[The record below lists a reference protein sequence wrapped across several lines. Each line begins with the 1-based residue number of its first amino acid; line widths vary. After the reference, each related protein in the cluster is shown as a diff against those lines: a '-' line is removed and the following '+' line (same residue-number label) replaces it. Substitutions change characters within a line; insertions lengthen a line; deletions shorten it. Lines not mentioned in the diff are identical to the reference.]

1 MSINESVVFSADE
14 LSELCGEG
22 YFNVLMKKLSQLIN
36 ADYTFV
42 ARILDPSTAETVS
55 FWGNETL
62 YPPIQYSLKGTPCED
77 LRCSGESCV
86 LHNVTNEYPADQFLI
101 DLSVEGYIGITLSDE
116 QGEVIG
122 ILSALYCSPIPQ
134 DQVELITRYFMSFAN
149 RASRELERIKYEH
162 LLKHQIKD
170 LQVTNDRL
178 QIAQQVYDFS
188 KDGIIVTNAENEIV
202 YVNASLEAMSGYSLT
217 ELEGRDPRVLSSGQ
231 QDRLFYKGLWN
242 DLAYKGYWQGEFWNR
257 SKDGELYP
265 VFTCISK
272 IPDEQGGV
280 KSYVAIHR
288 DITSEKEAQALI
300 AYQATHDSLTGMLN
314 RYEFNEQLDRELFKV
329 KARKN
334 QGAFITL
341 DVDDFKSI
349 NDTQGHGIGDMLLQM
364 IAKRIK
370 DCVQDSD
377 IIARLG
383 GDEFAI
389 FTEFTDMHTVEQL
402 INDLLAAF
410 KPAFE
415 FEALR
420 LRCNTSIGVSIFP
433 QDAVDCHELFKCS
446 DQALYQAKNAGGATY
461 AFFTP
466 ELRVAAERHQE
477 VRLRLADAI
486 EQGQIEVKYQPIVN
500 LASGRVARV
509 EALARWTD
517 DTLGPVRP
525 DEFIEIAEHSG
536 LIQPLGCQIAEKALN
551 GLARINRHLNR
562 PIGISI
568 NRSPQ
573 EFVELVDEYDAL
585 PDLAKNAGVPPELI
599 SIELTESLMM
609 KDPVLAKKQLNQL
622 KEAGFKLSLDD
633 FGTGYSS
640 LAYLK
645 NFPFDVL
652 KVDRSFINDITED
665 KDDYVLVKTI
675 LEMAKNLGMHSVA
688 EGVETAG
695 QLALVEQLGCEC
707 VQGYYYSPAVS
718 VDELLEYIAEHF
730 PSQLK

>member
-1 MSINESVVFSADE
+1 MSINESVVVSADE

-22 YFNVLMKKLSQLIN
+22 YFNVLMKKLSQLID

-42 ARILDPSTAETVS
+42 ARILDSSTAETVS
-55 FWGNETL
+55 LWGNGTL
-62 YPPIQYSLKGTPCED
+62 HPAIKYHLKGTPCED
-77 LRCSGESCV
+77 LRCSGESCI
-86 LHNVTNEYPADQFLI
+86 LYNVAEQYPADQFLK

-116 QGEVIG
+116 RGEVIG
-122 ILSALYCSPIPQ
+122 ILSALFCKPIPR
-134 DQVELITRYFMSFAN
+134 DQVESITRYFMSFAN
-149 RASRELERIKYEH
+149 RASRELERIKYERM
-162 LLKHQIKD
+162 LKNEIQG
-170 LQVTNDRL
+170 LQATNDRL
-178 QIAQQVYDFS
+178 QIAQQVYDYS
-188 KDGIIVTNAENEIV
+188 KDGIIVTNADNEIV
-202 YVNASLEAMSGYSLT
+202 YVNASLEAMSGYTLS
-217 ELEGRDPRVLSSGQ
+217 ELEGQDPRVLSSGQ

-257 SKDGELYP
+257 NKEGELYP
-265 VFTCISK
+265 VFTCISR
-272 IPDEQGGV
+272 IPDEHGRV

-300 AYQATHDSLTGMLN
+300 AYQATHDALTGMLN
-314 RYEFNEQLDRELFKV
+314 RYEFNGQLDRELFKV
-329 KARKN
+329 RVRKN

-349 NDTQGHGIGDMLLQM
+349 NDTQGHSIGDVLLQM

-370 DCVQDSD
+370 DCVREGD

-389 FTEFTDMHTVEQL
+389 FTEFTDMHIVEQL
-402 INDLLAAF
+402 ISDLLDAF
-410 KPAFE
+410 RPAFE

-433 QDAVDCHELFKCS
+433 QDAVDSHELFKCS
-446 DQALYQAKNAGGATY
+446 DQALYEAKNSGGATY

-486 EQGQIEVKYQPIVN
+486 EQGLIEVKYQPIVN
-500 LASGRVARV
+500 LVSGRMVRV

-517 DTLGPVRP
+517 EVLGPVRP

-536 LIQPLGCQIAEKALN
+536 LIQLLGCQIAEIAIN
-551 GLARINRHLNR
+551 DLARINTHLNQ
-562 PIGISI
+562 PIGVSI

-573 EFVELVDEYDAL
+573 EFVELADEYDVL
-585 PDLAKNAGVPPELI
+585 PDLAKQAGVSPDLI

-609 KDPVLAKKQLNQL
+609 KDPVLAQRQLSQL

-652 KVDRSFINDITED
+652 KVDRSFVNDITED
-665 KDDYVLVKTI
+665 EGDYVLVKTI

-688 EGVETAG
+688 EGVETEG

-707 VQGYYYSPAVS
+707 VQGYFYSPAVS
-718 VDELLEYIAEHF
+718 VEELLEYIAEYF
-730 PSQLK
+730 PSQLR

>member
-1 MSINESVVFSADE
+1 MSIDESVVFSADE

-22 YFNVLMKKLSQLIN
+22 YFNVLMKKLSQLIS

-42 ARILDPSTAETVS
+42 ARIVDQNTAETVS

-62 YPPIQYSLKGTPCED
+62 YPSIQYSLKGTPCED
-77 LRCSGESCV
+77 LRCRGGYCV
-86 LHNVTNEYPADQFLI
+86 LRNVANEYPTDKFLK
-101 DLSVEGYIGITLSDE
+101 DLSAEGYIGITLNDE
-116 QGEVIG
+116 HGDVIG
-122 ILSALYCSPIPQ
+122 ILSALYCSPIPHERV
-134 DQVELITRYFMSFAN
+134 DLISRYFMSFAN
-149 RASRELERIKYEH
+149 RSSRELERIKYEH
-162 LLKHQIKD
+162 MLKHEIKD
-170 LQVTNDRL
+170 LQQTNDRL

-188 KDGIIVTNAENEIV
+188 KDGIIVTNAQNEIV
-202 YVNASLEAMSGYSLT
+202 YVNASLEVMSGYSLA
-217 ELEGRDPRVLSSGQ
+217 ELEGRNPRILSSGQ
-231 QDRLFYKGLWN
+231 QDKLFYKDLWS
-242 DLAYKGYWQGEFWNR
+242 DLSRKGYWQGEFWNR
-257 SKDGELYP
+257 SKEGDLYP

-314 RYEFNEQLDRELFKV
+314 RYEFNEQLDRELIKV
-329 KARKN
+329 NVRKN

-349 NDTQGHGIGDMLLQM
+349 NDTQGDRFGDMLLQM
-364 IAKRIK
+364 IARRIK
-370 DCVQDSD
+370 GCVQDGD

-389 FTEFTDMHTVEQL
+389 FTEFTEMHTVEQL
-402 INDLLAAF
+402 INDLLDVF
-410 KPAFE
+410 KPTFE
-415 FEALR
+415 FQALR
-420 LRCNTSIGVSIFP
+420 LRCNTSIGVSIYP
-433 QDAVDCHELFKCS
+433 QDAVDCHDLFRCS

-466 ELRVAAERHQE
+466 ELRVAAERHQQ

-486 EQGQIEVKYQPIVN
+486 EQGQIEVRYQPIIN
-500 LASGRVARV
+500 LSSGAVARV

-517 DTLGPVRP
+517 DVLGVVRP

-551 GLARINRHLNR
+551 DLARINTHLNR
-562 PIGISI
+562 PIGVSI

-573 EFVELVDEYDAL
+573 EFVELADEYDVL
-585 PDLAKNAGVPPELI
+585 PDLAKSAGVPPELI

-609 KDPVLAKKQLNQL
+609 KDPVLAKKQLSLL

-652 KVDRSFINDITED
+652 KVDRSFVSDITED

-688 EGVETAG
+688 EGVETEG

-707 VQGYYYSPAVS
+707 VQGYFYSPAVG
-718 VDELLEYIAEHF
+718 VEELLSYIAEHF